1 MLVCI
6 HNHRN
11 IKGEK
16 KEISKL
22 LGNKL
27 LFIFPELAKKMAV
40 VIREFIDSS
49 FNTAANVLHVK
60 DAPCKELLIK

>member
-27 LFIFPELAKKMAV
+27 LLIFPELAKKMAV
-40 VIREFIDSS
+40 VIREFI
-49 FNTAANVLHVK
+49 
-60 DAPCKELLIK
+60 